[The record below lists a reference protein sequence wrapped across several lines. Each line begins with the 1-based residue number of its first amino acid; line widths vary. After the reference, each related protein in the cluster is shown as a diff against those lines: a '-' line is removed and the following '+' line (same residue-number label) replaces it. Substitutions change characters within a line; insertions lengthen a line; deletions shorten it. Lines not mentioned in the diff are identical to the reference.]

1 MVDRKERKLRE
12 ISIVLFFIKELQE
25 MNEDFYS
32 VEIFNYY
39 LCYVLWLYFDL

>member
-32 VEIFNYY
+32 VQCGNF
-39 LCYVLWLYFDL
+39 